1 MAHCAKYAKSGTGHL
16 TKHYERAK
24 DSNGEY
30 VKFGN
35 EKIDTTQSHLNYNLA
50 QEHNQVDFIRDRLD
64 EVYCLNRADV
74 KVMCSWVVT
83 CPKSVPQEHEREFFQ
98 TVYNHLEEK
107 YGKQNVISAYVHK
120 DETTPHIHFAFIP
133 TVYDMKKDREK
144 VSAKEV
150 LTKAEL
156 NCFHGNLQTVIDRW
170 QEKNEYDFECNVL
183 NGATENGNLTIQG
196 LKAKELAELNEN
208 EQSIL
213 DELVEQNNEE
223 CMVYQEVQENVQS
236 LSKDLEKL
244 TEDITTLVNEKK
256 ALEGQITDLKGNEVS
271 MFRKFIEIPQIKP
284 IWEKFCEGVKNRL
297 QEQKQES
304 VKRADTKINS
314 MSNWKEQIASMR
326 SSVGTKEP
334 KEKSKPKFD
343 REDR

>member
-1 MAHCAKYAKSGTGHL
+1 MAHCAKYAKSGIGHL

-24 DSNGEY
+24 DSKGEY

-83 CPKSVPQEHEREFFQ
+83 CPKTVPQEHEREFFQ

-133 TVYDMKKDREK
+133 MVYDMKKDREK

-156 NCFHGNLQTVIDRW
+156 NCFHGDLQTVIDRW
-170 QEKNEYDFECNVL
+170 QEKNEYEFECNVL

-244 TEDITTLVNEKK
+244 TENITSLVNEKK
-256 ALEGQITDLKGNEVS
+256 DLEGQIADLKGHEVNLL
-271 MFRKFIEIPQIKP
+271 RKFVELPTIKP
-284 IWEKFCEGVKNRL
+284 IWEKFCRTIHNNL
-297 QEQKQES
+297 QAERKES
-304 VKRADTKINS
+304 IKSSDAKINS
-314 MSNWKEQIASMR
+314 LSNWKEQIASMR
-326 SSVGTKEP
+326 SSAVTTEP
-334 KEKSKPKFD
+334 KERSKSKIERD
-343 REDR
+343 ER